1 MRKARGEFIQA
12 FTLESMWFLGDYY
25 FILILS
31 YPVWPD
37 LAKFRH
43 FGNILKVLGNY
54 VRAYLVLGKN
64 LNLRWSTFYAIGQ
77 VFIAANDLILT
88 NNLAIWSHWSY
99 LSPNKYWLLLRF
111 N

>member
-1 MRKARGEFIQA
+1 MCSGTAVR
-12 FTLESMWFLGDYY
+12 
-25 FILILS
+25 
-31 YPVWPD
+31 PD

-88 NNLAIWSHWSY
+88 NNLAIWSH
-99 LSPNKYWLLLRF
+99 
-111 N
+111 